1 MKQCVVLAT
10 TFFAAIGTSAELGQM
25 SISEA
30 VTAELVFLY
39 MSLSLFHRHISERR
53 TKIWW
58 VISTAASFT
67 IS

>member
-1 MKQCVVLAT
+1 MLAT
-10 TFFAAIGTSAELGQM
+10 TFFVAICTSAELGQM

-30 VTAELVFLY
+30 VTVELVFLC
-39 MSLSLFHRHISERR
+39 MSLSLFHRHISEWR
-53 TKIWW
+53 TKVWW